1 MLDTIRLI
9 WGRWPTLL
17 RRSAAGSLTV
27 LLLALVYLLLAGTPQ
42 PIPPASSLFATVSV
56 ESALAD
62 SRPALSSSDFSLRP
76 VFAIRRMPPAPQ
88 PVTDEEEKASVE
100 AAPQDEIVGSIDG
113 VSLLGIFGSGEVAGV
128 IIRLD
133 NGERQRLPVG
143 ESVKGWTLQSLGTRR
158 AMLQAATG
166 RRAVL
171 EMAFATDQ
179 DPADV
184 MAASASKAAASSPSG
199 GEVEPSQQDSTTD
212 AADTAPKRI
221 TFENVY
227 GGANK
232 PGPDEQE

>member
-88 PVTDEEEKASVE
+88 PVSDEAEKASVE

-143 ESVKGWTLQSLGTRR
+143 EAVEGWTLRSLEPRG
-158 AMLQAATG
+158 ALLQAATG
-166 RRAVL
+166 QRALL
-171 EMAFATDQ
+171 EMAFATNQ
-179 DPADV
+179 SSVAIQTQ
-184 MAASASKAAASSPSG
+184 AAPSTQQSTSEKASGSASKG
-199 GEVEPSQQDSTTD
+199 GAVKAE
-212 AADTAPKRI
+212 APPQPMS
-221 TFENVY
+221 FENYY
-227 GGANK
+227 GGSQPK
-232 PGPDEQE
+232 ESGKK